1 MEGGNVTKWNGL
13 DSGHETGVGMVGS
26 RVCMVPCMWVG
37 NGQWEKMGMIMWGV
51 MGVKK
56 LTACLTI

>member
-1 MEGGNVTKWNGL
+1 MLEEMSVASMEGGNVTKWNGL

-37 NGQWEKMGMIMWGV
+37 NG
-51 MGVKK
+51 
-56 LTACLTI
+56 